1 MFGYEPYKILG
12 ALLFT
17 LLLLTM
23 LRVGGNAMLIPE
35 KLVENAYVPLSVT
48 EDYSTD
54 EGEGEE
60 DGEGTAQNESEGKAA
75 AKTSREGAPQIAV
88 LLTAADAGAGK
99 KLAKKCAACHSFEQG
114 GKNKIG
120 PVLWNIVGAEKGKHE
135 GFTYS
140 EALVEKGGAWT
151 YGDLDAFLSAPKA
164 YVPGTKMLFPGFKK
178 PQDRANLILYLHS
191 LSDKPPPLP

>member
-35 KLVENAYVPLSVT
+35 KLVENAYVQLSVT

-75 AKTSREGAPQIAV
+75 AKTSMEGAPQIAV
-88 LLTAADAGAGK
+88 LLAAADAGAGK
-99 KLAKKCAACHSFEQG
+99 KLAKKCATCHSFEQG

-120 PVLWNIVGAEKGKHE
+120 PILWNIVGAEKGKHE

-140 EALVEKGGAWT
+140 KALVEKGGTWT

-164 YVPGTKMLFPGFKK
+164 YVTGTKMLFPGFKK

-191 LSDKPPPLP
+191 LSDEPPPLP

>member
-54 EGEGEE
+54 EGEGEG
-60 DGEGTAQNESEGKAA
+60 DDEGTAQNESEGKAA
-75 AKTSREGAPQIAV
+75 AKASREGAPQIAV
-88 LLTAADAGAGK
+88 LLAAADAGAGK
-99 KLAKKCAACHSFEQG
+99 KLAKKCATCHSFEQG

-120 PVLWNIVGAEKGKHE
+120 PILWNIVGAEKGKHE

-140 EALVEKGGAWT
+140 KALVEKGGTWT

-164 YVPGTKMLFPGFKK
+164 YVTGTKMLFPGFKK

-191 LSDKPPPLP
+191 LSDEPPPLP

>member
-35 KLVENAYVPLSVT
+35 KLVENAYVQLSVT

-75 AKTSREGAPQIAV
+75 AKTSMEGAPQIAV
-88 LLTAADAGAGK
+88 LLAAADAGAGK
-99 KLAKKCAACHSFEQG
+99 KLAKKCATCHSFEQG

-120 PVLWNIVGAEKGKHE
+120 PILWNIVGAEKGKNE

-140 EALVEKGGAWT
+140 KALVEKGGTWT

-164 YVPGTKMLFPGFKK
+164 YVTGTKMLFPGFKK

-191 LSDKPPPLP
+191 LSDEPPPLP

>member
-60 DGEGTAQNESEGKAA
+60 DDEGTAQNESEGKAA
-75 AKTSREGAPQIAV
+75 AKASREGAPQIAV
-88 LLTAADAGAGK
+88 LLAAADAGAGK

-120 PVLWNIVGAEKGKHE
+120 PILWNIVGAEKGKHE

-140 EALVEKGGAWT
+140 KALVEKGGTWT

-164 YVPGTKMLFPGFKK
+164 YVTGTKMLFPGFKK

-191 LSDKPPPLP
+191 LSDEPPPLP

>member
-60 DGEGTAQNESEGKAA
+60 DDEGTAQNESEGKAA
-75 AKTSREGAPQIAV
+75 AKASREGAPQIAV
-88 LLTAADAGAGK
+88 LLAAADAGAGK
-99 KLAKKCAACHSFEQG
+99 KLAKKCATCHSFEQG

-120 PVLWNIVGAEKGKHE
+120 PILWNIVGAEKGKHE

-140 EALVEKGGAWT
+140 KALVEKGGTWT

-164 YVPGTKMLFPGFKK
+164 YVTGTKMLFPGFKK

-191 LSDKPPPLP
+191 LSDEPPPLP

>member
-120 PVLWNIVGAEKGKHE
+120 PILWNIVGAEKGKHE

-140 EALVEKGGAWT
+140 KALVEKGGTWT

-164 YVPGTKMLFPGFKK
+164 YVTGTKMLFPGFKK

-191 LSDKPPPLP
+191 LSDEPPPLP